1 MATPPYRGQ
10 GQPPADYGGSW
21 FGRLASFFGGG
32 TPRYSGSGQPA
43 AGGSGYPGGSGV
55 PYKPAPTDQP
65 KECVAAPCETE
76 AMTCPIDPEALASG
90 HIAIVIP
97 RERPVQIEQ

>member
-1 MATPPYRGQ
+1 MATPSYQGQ
-10 GQPPADYGGSW
+10 GQPAADYGGSW

-43 AGGSGYPGGSGV
+43 PGGGGYSGGSSV
-55 PYKPAPTDQP
+55 PYKPAPTEHP
-65 KECVAAPCETE
+65 KECVAYPCETD

-97 RERPVQIEQ
+97 RERPAQTEQ